1 VTEAARPRHSIR
13 FHGRSYHAMVLAPEP
28 PVANWLAELDTWLER
43 SPGFFFGRPV
53 VLDVAVL
60 QPGKQGLAE
69 LLQNLTERNIK
80 VMGIEGAEPSWLDF
94 AMPPLLLSGRQTS
107 AVPGDTP
114 PEVTEAHAPAP
125 ASDSGSDPDAAAA
138 LTNAPLPQDDASSA
152 PAAHAAP
159 PTPQQPNSLL
169 LNSPVRSGQCIVHP
183 EGDVIVVGSVASGAE
198 VIAGGSIHVYGTLR
212 GRAIAGSRDVRA
224 RIFCRKLEAEL
235 VSIDGLYM
243 VADDMPAHLRGQ
255 PIQVWLDG
263 DSMMMAQD

>member
-1 VTEAARPRHSIR
+1 MTEVARPRHSIR

-28 PVANWLAELDTWLER
+28 PVANWLAELDIWLER

-60 QPGKQGLAE
+60 QPGSKQGLAE
-69 LLQNLTERNIK
+69 LLQNLAGRNIK

-94 AMPPLLLSGRQTS
+94 AMPPLLLSGRQAS
-107 AVPGDTP
+107 VIPGDNP
-114 PEVTEAHAPAP
+114 PSAAEAPDPAP
-125 ASDSGSDPDAAAA
+125 FSDPAPDAAAP
-138 LTNAPLPQDDASSA
+138 LFNAPS
-152 PAAHAAP
+152 PAGDLTPAVAA
-159 PTPQQPNSLL
+159 TPQHPNSLL
-169 LNSPVRSGQCIVHP
+169 MDSSIRSGQCIVHP

-198 VIAGGSIHVYGTLR
+198 VIAGGSIHIYGTLR
-212 GRAIAGSRDVRA
+212 GRAIAGSRDARA

-235 VSIDGLYM
+235 LSIDGLYM

>member
-1 VTEAARPRHSIR
+1 MTEVARPRHSIR

-53 VLDVAVL
+53 VLDLAVL
-60 QPGKQGLAE
+60 QPGKEGLTE
-69 LLQNLTERNIK
+69 LLQNLTQRNIK

-107 AVPGDTP
+107 VNPGDHP
-114 PEVTEAHAPAP
+114 P
-125 ASDSGSDPDAAAA
+125 AAVE
-138 LTNAPLPQDDASSA
+138 A
-152 PAAHAAP
+152 PAAPPFSDSTPEPAASLSNGPSP
-159 PTPQQPNSLL
+159 PGEASPAAAVVATPQQPNSLL
-169 LNSPVRSGQCIVHP
+169 LESPVRSGQCIVHP

-198 VIAGGSIHVYGTLR
+198 VIAGGSIHIYGTLR
-212 GRAIAGSRDVRA
+212 GRAIAGSRDARA

-255 PIQVWLDG
+255 TIQVWLDG

>member
-1 VTEAARPRHSIR
+1 MTEVASPRHSIR

-53 VLDVAVL
+53 VLDLAAL
-60 QPGKQGLAE
+60 HPGSKQGLAE
-69 LLQNLTERNIK
+69 LLQNLADRNIK

-94 AMPPLLLSGRQTS
+94 AMPPLLLSGLQTS
-107 AVPGDTP
+107 IIPGDNP
-114 PEVTEAHAPAP
+114 PAAAEAPAP
-125 ASDSGSDPDAAAA
+125 VPFSDSAPDAAAS
-138 LTNAPLPQDDASSA
+138 LSNAPPPPGDASSA
-152 PAAHAAP
+152 PAVAAP
-159 PTPQQPNSLL
+159 PQQPNSLL
-169 LNSPVRSGQCIVHP
+169 LDSPVRSGQCIVHP

-198 VIAGGSIHVYGTLR
+198 VIAGGSIHIYGTLR
-212 GRAIAGSRDVRA
+212 GRAIAGSRDARA

-235 VSIDGLYM
+235 VSIDGLYL

-263 DSMMMAQD
+263 DSMMMTQD

>member
-1 VTEAARPRHSIR
+1 VTEVARPRHSIR

-28 PVANWLAELDTWLER
+28 PVANWVAELDIWLER

-60 QPGKQGLAE
+60 QLGSKQGLAE
-69 LLQNLTERNIK
+69 VLQNLAERNIK

-107 AVPGDTP
+107 VIPGDNP
-114 PEVTEAHAPAP
+114 PAAAEAPAP
-125 ASDSGSDPDAAAA
+125 APFSDSAPDSAAS
-138 LTNAPLPQDDASSA
+138 LSNAPSPPDDAGSS
-152 PAAHAAP
+152 PAVA

-169 LNSPVRSGQCIVHP
+169 LDSPVRSGQCIVHP
-183 EGDVIVVGSVASGAE
+183 EGDVIVIGSVASGAE
-198 VIAGGSIHVYGTLR
+198 VIAGGSIHIYGTLR
-212 GRAIAGSRDVRA
+212 GRAIAGSRDARA

-235 VSIDGLYM
+235 LSIDGLYM

-263 DSMMMAQD
+263 DSMMMTQD

>member
-1 VTEAARPRHSIR
+1 MTEVARPRHSIR

-28 PVANWLAELDTWLER
+28 PMANWLAELDTWLER

-69 LLQNLTERNIK
+69 VLQNLAARNIK

-94 AMPPLLLSGRQTS
+94 AMPPLLLSGRQ
-107 AVPGDTP
+107 ANVIPGDNP
-114 PEVTEAHAPAP
+114 PGAAEAPAP
-125 ASDSGSDPDAAAA
+125 APFSDPAPDAAAPPSD
-138 LTNAPLPQDDASSA
+138 TPSPPGDARSA
-152 PAAHAAP
+152 TTVAA
-159 PTPQQPNSLL
+159 TPQHPNSMLL
-169 LNSPVRSGQCIVHP
+169 DSSIRSGQCIVHP

-198 VIAGGSIHVYGTLR
+198 VIAGGSIHIYGTLR
-212 GRAIAGSRDVRA
+212 GRAIAGSRDARA

-255 PIQVWLDG
+255 QIQVWLDG

>member
-1 VTEAARPRHSIR
+1 
-13 FHGRSYHAMVLAPEP
+13 MVLAPAP
-28 PVANWLAELDTWLER
+28 PAATWLAELDSWLER

-60 QPGKQGLAE
+60 QPGKEGLTE
-69 LLQNLTERNIK
+69 LLQNLALRNIK

-107 AVPGDTP
+107 AAQGDDP
-114 PEVTEAHAPAP
+114 PAAAEAPAP
-125 ASDSGSDPDAAAA
+125 APLPSSDLDAAALA
-138 LTNAPLPQDDASSA
+138 NAASPQGDASSA
-152 PAAHAAP
+152 PAAP
-159 PTPQQPNSLL
+159 SPQQQPNSLL

-183 EGDVIVVGSVASGAE
+183 EGDVIVVGSVSSGAE

-212 GRAIAGSRDVRA
+212 GRAIAGSRDARA

-235 VSIDGLYM
+235 LSIDGLYM

>member
-1 VTEAARPRHSIR
+1 VTEVARPRHSIR

-43 SPGFFFGRPV
+43 SPGFFFGRPA

-60 QPGKQGLAE
+60 QPGKQGLTE
-69 LLQNLTERNIK
+69 LLQNLAERNIK

-94 AMPPLLLSGRQTS
+94 AMPPLLLSGWQAS
-107 AVPGDTP
+107 VIPGDNP
-114 PEVTEAHAPAP
+114 PGAAEAPAP
-125 ASDSGSDPDAAAA
+125 APFSDPAPDAAA
-138 LTNAPLPQDDASSA
+138 NAPSPPGDASSA
-152 PAAHAAP
+152 PAVAA
-159 PTPQQPNSLL
+159 TPQQPNSLL
-169 LNSPVRSGQCIVHP
+169 LDSSIRSGQCIVHP

-198 VIAGGSIHVYGTLR
+198 VIAGGSIHIYGTLR
-212 GRAIAGSRDVRA
+212 GRAIAGSRDARA

-235 VSIDGLYM
+235 LSIDGLYM

-255 PIQVWLDG
+255 QIQVWLDG

>member
-1 VTEAARPRHSIR
+1 VTEAAHPRHSIR

-28 PVANWLAELDTWLER
+28 PVANWLVELDSWLER
-43 SPGFFFGRPV
+43 SPGFFFGRPA
-53 VLDVAVL
+53 VLDVALL

-69 LLQNLTERNIK
+69 LLQNLALRNIK

-107 AVPGDTP
+107 GIPGDTP
-114 PEVTEAHAPAP
+114 PAAAEAPAP
-125 ASDSGSDPDAAAA
+125 ASFPGSNLDAAAPV
-138 LTNAPLPQDDASSA
+138 NAPT
-152 PAAHAAP
+152 PAAGPAP
-159 PTPQQPNSLL
+159 LVTPAPQQPNSLL

-212 GRAIAGSRDVRA
+212 GRAIAGSRDARA

-235 VSIDGLYM
+235 LSIDGIYM
-243 VADDMPAHLRGQ
+243 VADDMPAHVRGQ

>member
-1 VTEAARPRHSIR
+1 MTEATHPRHSIR

-28 PVANWLAELDTWLER
+28 PVANWLVELDSWLER

-69 LLQNLTERNIK
+69 LLQNLALRNVK

-107 AVPGDTP
+107 AVPGDDP
-114 PEVTEAHAPAP
+114 PAAAEAPAP
-125 ASDSGSDPDAAAA
+125 AFFSGPDLDAAALA
-138 LTNAPLPQDDASSA
+138 NAASPQGDASSTPAA
-152 PAAHAAP
+152 PAP
-159 PTPQQPNSLL
+159 PQQPNSLL

-183 EGDVIVVGSVASGAE
+183 EGDVIVVGSVSSGAE

-212 GRAIAGSRDVRA
+212 GRAIAGSRDARA

-235 VSIDGLYM
+235 LSIDGLYM

>member
-1 VTEAARPRHSIR
+1 MTEAAHPRHSIR

-28 PVANWLAELDTWLER
+28 PVANWLVELDSWLER
-43 SPGFFFGRPV
+43 SPGFFFGRPA

-69 LLQNLTERNIK
+69 LLQNLASRNIK

-107 AVPGDTP
+107 AVLGDTP
-114 PEVTEAHAPAP
+114 PAAAEAPAP
-125 ASDSGSDPDAAAA
+125 AVDCDSAPDAAAA
-138 LTNAPLPQDDASSA
+138 GANIPS
-152 PAAHAAP
+152 PAADPAP
-159 PTPQQPNSLL
+159 VVTPAPQQPNSLM
-169 LNSPVRSGQCIVHP
+169 LNGLVRSGQCIVHP

-212 GRAIAGSRDVRA
+212 GRAIAGSRDARA

-235 VSIDGLYM
+235 LSIDGLYM

-263 DSMMMAQD
+263 DSMMMAQE

>member
-1 VTEAARPRHSIR
+1 VTAVARPRHSIR
-13 FHGRSYHAMVLAPEP
+13 LHGRSYHAMVLAPEP
-28 PVANWLAELDTWLER
+28 PMANWLAELDAWLER

-60 QPGKQGLAE
+60 QPGKQGLTE
-69 LLQNLTERNIK
+69 LLQNLAERNIK

-94 AMPPLLLSGRQTS
+94 AMPPLLLSGRQ
-107 AVPGDTP
+107 VIPGDNP
-114 PEVTEAHAPAP
+114 PGAAEAPAP
-125 ASDSGSDPDAAAA
+125 ALCSDPAPDAAAP
-138 LTNAPLPQDDASSA
+138 LSNAPSPPGDASSA
-152 PAAHAAP
+152 PAVAA
-159 PTPQQPNSLL
+159 TQQQPNSLL
-169 LNSPVRSGQCIVHP
+169 LENSIRSGQCIVHP

-198 VIAGGSIHVYGTLR
+198 VIAGGSIHIYGTLR
-212 GRAIAGSRDVRA
+212 GRAIAGSRDARA

>member
-1 VTEAARPRHSIR
+1 MTEVARPRHSIR

-28 PVANWLAELDTWLER
+28 PMADWLAELDTWLER

-60 QPGKQGLAE
+60 QPGKEGLTE
-69 LLQNLTERNIK
+69 LLQNLAGRNIK

-94 AMPPLLLSGRQTS
+94 AMPPLLLSGRQAS
-107 AVPGDTP
+107 VIPGDNP
-114 PEVTEAHAPAP
+114 PTAAEAPAP
-125 ASDSGSDPDAAAA
+125 APFSDPAPDAAAP
-138 LTNAPLPQDDASSA
+138 LSNAPS
-152 PAAHAAP
+152 PAAAA
-159 PTPQQPNSLL
+159 TPQQPNSLL
-169 LNSPVRSGQCIVHP
+169 MDSSIRSGQCIVHP

-198 VIAGGSIHVYGTLR
+198 VIAGGSIHIYGTLR
-212 GRAIAGSRDVRA
+212 GRAIAGSRDARA

-235 VSIDGLYM
+235 LSIDGLYM

-263 DSMMMAQD
+263 DSMMMTQD

>member
-1 VTEAARPRHSIR
+1 VTEVARPRHSIR

-28 PVANWLAELDTWLER
+28 PVASWLAELDTWLER

-53 VLDVAVL
+53 VLDLAVL
-60 QPGKQGLAE
+60 QPGKQGVAE
-69 LLQNLTERNIK
+69 LLQNLAERNIK

-107 AVPGDTP
+107 AVPSDHPLAAVEAPVPTP
-114 PEVTEAHAPAP
+114 VSESAADVTPALSDVPTPAADPAPVAAPA
-125 ASDSGSDPDAAAA
+125 
-138 LTNAPLPQDDASSA
+138 
-152 PAAHAAP
+152 
-159 PTPQQPNSLL
+159 PQQPNSLL
-169 LNSPVRSGQCIVHP
+169 LDNPVRSGQCIVHP

-212 GRAIAGSRDVRA
+212 GRAIAGSRDARA

-235 VSIDGLYM
+235 LSIDGLYM

>member
-1 VTEAARPRHSIR
+1 MTAVARPRHSIK

-53 VLDVAVL
+53 VLDLAVL
-60 QPGKQGLAE
+60 QPGSKQGLTE
-69 LLQNLTERNIK
+69 LLQNLAERNIK

-94 AMPPLLLSGRQTS
+94 AMPPLLLSGRQAS
-107 AVPGDTP
+107 VIPGDNP
-114 PEVTEAHAPAP
+114 PAVAEAPAP
-125 ASDSGSDPDAAAA
+125 APFSAPDAAAP
-138 LTNAPLPQDDASSA
+138 LSNAPSPPGDASTA
-152 PAAHAAP
+152 PAVAA
-159 PTPQQPNSLL
+159 TPQQPNSLL
-169 LNSPVRSGQCIVHP
+169 LDSPVRSGQCIVHP

-198 VIAGGSIHVYGTLR
+198 VIAGGSIHIYGTLR
-212 GRAIAGSRDVRA
+212 GRAIAGSRDARA

-235 VSIDGLYM
+235 LSIDGLYM

>member
-1 VTEAARPRHSIR
+1 MTEVARPRHSIR

-28 PVANWLAELDTWLER
+28 PLADWLAELDTWLER

-60 QPGKQGLAE
+60 QPGKEGLTE
-69 LLQNLTERNIK
+69 LLQNLAGRNIK

-94 AMPPLLLSGRQTS
+94 AMPPLLLSGRQAS
-107 AVPGDTP
+107 VIPGDNP
-114 PEVTEAHAPAP
+114 PTAAEAPAP
-125 ASDSGSDPDAAAA
+125 APFSDPAPDAAAP
-138 LTNAPLPQDDASSA
+138 LSNAPS
-152 PAAHAAP
+152 PAAAA
-159 PTPQQPNSLL
+159 TPQQPNSLL
-169 LNSPVRSGQCIVHP
+169 MDSSIRSGQCIVHP

-198 VIAGGSIHVYGTLR
+198 VIAGGSIHIYGTLR
-212 GRAIAGSRDVRA
+212 GRAIAGSRDARA

-235 VSIDGLYM
+235 LSIDGLYM

-263 DSMMMAQD
+263 DSMMMTQD

>member
-1 VTEAARPRHSIR
+1 MTEIASPRHSIR

-28 PVANWLAELDTWLER
+28 PVASWLAGLDTWLER

-60 QPGKQGLAE
+60 QPGKQDLAE
-69 LLQNLTERNIK
+69 LLQKLAERNIK

-107 AVPGDTP
+107 VIAGDIPPAAAEVP
-114 PEVTEAHAPAP
+114 AAAPF
-125 ASDSGSDPDAAAA
+125 SDSAPDAGAP
-138 LTNAPLPQDDASSA
+138 LSNAPSPPGDASSTPPMDA
-152 PAAHAAP
+152 P
-159 PTPQQPNSLL
+159 PQQPNSLL
-169 LNSPVRSGQCIVHP
+169 LDSPVRSGQCIVHP

-198 VIAGGSIHVYGTLR
+198 VIAGGSIHIYGTLR
-212 GRAIAGSRDVRA
+212 GRAIAGSRDARA

-235 VSIDGLYM
+235 LSIDGLYM

-255 PIQVWLDG
+255 PIQVWLEG
-263 DSMMMAQD
+263 DSMMMTQD

>member
-1 VTEAARPRHSIR
+1 
-13 FHGRSYHAMVLAPEP
+13 MVLAPEP
-28 PVANWLAELDTWLER
+28 PLADWLAELDTWLER

-60 QPGKQGLAE
+60 QPGKEGLTE
-69 LLQNLTERNIK
+69 LLQNLAGRNIK

-94 AMPPLLLSGRQTS
+94 AMPPLLLSGRQAS
-107 AVPGDTP
+107 VIPGDNP
-114 PEVTEAHAPAP
+114 PTAAEAPAP
-125 ASDSGSDPDAAAA
+125 APFSDPAPDAAAP
-138 LTNAPLPQDDASSA
+138 LSNAPS
-152 PAAHAAP
+152 PAAAA
-159 PTPQQPNSLL
+159 TPQHPNSLL
-169 LNSPVRSGQCIVHP
+169 MDSSIRSGQCIVHP

-198 VIAGGSIHVYGTLR
+198 VIAGGSIHIYGTLR
-212 GRAIAGSRDVRA
+212 GRAIAGSRDARA

-235 VSIDGLYM
+235 LSIDGLYM

>member
-1 VTEAARPRHSIR
+1 MTEVARPRHSIR

-43 SPGFFFGRPV
+43 SPEFFFGRPV
-53 VLDVAVL
+53 VLDLAVL
-60 QPGKQGLAE
+60 QPGKQGVAE
-69 LLQNLTERNIK
+69 LLQNLAERNIK

-107 AVPGDTP
+107 AVPDDHP
-114 PEVTEAHAPAP
+114 LAAAEAPAP
-125 ASDSGSDPDAAAA
+125 TPVSESAADVAAA
-138 LTNAPLPQDDASSA
+138 LSDAPSPAVDPA
-152 PAAHAAP
+152 PVVTPA
-159 PTPQQPNSLL
+159 PQQPNSLL

-183 EGDVIVVGSVASGAE
+183 EGDVIVVGSVSSGAE

-212 GRAIAGSRDVRA
+212 GRAIAGSRDARA

-235 VSIDGLYM
+235 LSIDGLYM

>member
-1 VTEAARPRHSIR
+1 MTEVARPRHSIR
-13 FHGRSYHAMVLAPEP
+13 FHGRSYHAMVLAPGP

-60 QPGKQGLAE
+60 QPGKQGLTE
-69 LLQNLTERNIK
+69 LLQNLAQRNIK

-94 AMPPLLLSGRQTS
+94 AMPPLLLSGRQAS
-107 AVPGDTP
+107 VIPGDNP
-114 PEVTEAHAPAP
+114 PGAAEAPAP
-125 ASDSGSDPDAAAA
+125 APFSVSAPDAAA
-138 LTNAPLPQDDASSA
+138 LLPNAPSPPGDASFPSA
-152 PAAHAAP
+152 VAAP
-159 PTPQQPNSLL
+159 PQQPNSLL
-169 LNSPVRSGQCIVHP
+169 MDSSIRSGQCIVHP

-198 VIAGGSIHVYGTLR
+198 VIAGGSIHIYGTLR
-212 GRAIAGSRDVRA
+212 GRAIAGSRDARA

-255 PIQVWLDG
+255 QIQVWLDG
-263 DSMMMAQD
+263 DLMMMAQD